1 LSEFEVM
8 DGEEEDIFIGKHDD
22 VLREDR
28 EDTNK
33 WFHSWEKATLKDGV
47 LVIVMVFIV
56 WTVKKMTMKGHL
68 DELRKGIRN
77 RSPKGT

>member
-1 LSEFEVM
+1 M

-47 LVIVMVFIV
+47 DEIIDPDAKSCDSDGFHSLDSEEDDDEGSPRR
-56 WTVKKMTMKGHL
+56 VKKRYP
-68 DELRKGIRN
+68 E
-77 RSPKGT
+77 